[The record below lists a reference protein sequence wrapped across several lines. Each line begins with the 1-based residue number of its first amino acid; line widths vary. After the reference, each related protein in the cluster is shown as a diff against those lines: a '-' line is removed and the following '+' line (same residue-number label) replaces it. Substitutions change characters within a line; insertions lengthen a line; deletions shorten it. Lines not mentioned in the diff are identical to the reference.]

1 MGPKAL
7 NGSGKHM
14 CRLTLSNEQITIYDD
29 LLPREAFDALFPH
42 ALTVGFDR
50 VHREEWQKEWR
61 LGDGTP
67 MQGPPAFFRADTLY
81 EEHEV
86 PRYPT
91 GAPIDAFFE
100 AVRELVAKG
109 AGFGGTSGTALT
121 RMTIAPAVYGRG
133 CGLSLHRD
141 RFGFTGTYT
150 YFIHP
155 EWNFHWGGQ
164 LLVLDP
170 RTPDGYAAAG
180 GDHYSFF
187 LSDEQQ
193 NRAVAEPGIA
203 LCILPKPN
211 RFVFIAPDTQHMVT
225 RVDANA
231 GDRPRTTLVGYLTT
245 A

>member
-1 MGPKAL
+1 MEPEAL
-7 NGSGKHM
+7 TGSEERM

-29 LLPREAFDALFPH
+29 LLPREAFDALLPH
-42 ALTVGFDR
+42 ALDIGFNR
-50 VHREEWQKEWR
+50 VHRDEWKKEWR
-61 LGDGTP
+61 LGDGMP
-67 MQGPPAFFRADTLY
+67 MQGPPAFYRADARY
-81 EEHEV
+81 EEDEV
-86 PRYPT
+86 PSYPT

-100 AVRELVAKG
+100 AVRDIVSKD

-121 RMTIAPAVYGRG
+121 RLSVTPAVYARG

-141 RFGFTGTYT
+141 RFGFTGSFA

-164 LLVLDP
+164 LLILDP
-170 RTPDGYAAAG
+170 RTGDGCASDDENY
-180 GDHYSFF
+180 YSSF

-231 GDRPRTTLVGYLTT
+231 GDRPRMTLGGFLTT